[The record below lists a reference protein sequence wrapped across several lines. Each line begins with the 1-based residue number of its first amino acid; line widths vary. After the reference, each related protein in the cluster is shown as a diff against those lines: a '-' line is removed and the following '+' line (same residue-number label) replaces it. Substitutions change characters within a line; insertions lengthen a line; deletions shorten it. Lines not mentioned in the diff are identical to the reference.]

1 MNTLLPRLEAYLST
15 AGGQLLH
22 KRQEG
27 EIEYICA
34 DLGIESIIQTGDGVK
49 AGFAAR
55 IAGSSVEVFP
65 YLFRELTQTGTVI
78 PVMGNAVFTKLEVA
92 DSSAWDAYWEERM
105 HALRTEAIP
114 QAIQQYRLSLFQR
127 MDENQIR
134 RLAYQLV
141 ALSGSRG
148 ITRRFLHLV
157 REEWKRPQ
165 ARGRQDRG
173 KDPRRIDVI
182 NGIMALAA
190 EMLQAA
196 MHWKLMQLAGTLID
210 DTREQYGPIS
220 GELNTEARRHREG
233 LSR

>member
-1 MNTLLPRLEAYLST
+1 MNKLLSRLEAYLST

-27 EIEYICA
+27 EVEYICA
-34 DLGIESIIQTGDGVK
+34 DLGIESIIQTGDDVK

-55 IAGSSVEVFP
+55 IAGSSVEVLP

-78 PVMGNAVFTKLEVA
+78 PVMENAVFTKSDVA
-92 DSSAWDAYWEERM
+92 DSSAWDPYWEGRM
-105 HALRTEAIP
+105 YALRTEAIP
-114 QAIQQYRLSLFQR
+114 HAIQQYRLSLFQR

-148 ITRRFLHLV
+148 ITRRFLQLV

-173 KDPRRIDVI
+173 KDPRRFDVI

-190 EMLQAA
+190 EMPKDA
-196 MHWKLMQLAGTLID
+196 MHWKLMQLAGTLIAE
-210 DTREQYGPIS
+210 TRERYGPVT
-220 GELNTEARRHREG
+220 GDLNTEARRHREE
-233 LSR
+233 LT